1 MYGSIIMWNNIG
13 RIITMIAKDMGI
25 SDEQALS
32 MFYESRVNRLMRDPS
47 TMLYTYGDR
56 YLADEVIMEVQH

>member
-1 MYGSIIMWNNIG
+1 MYGPIIMWNKMG

-25 SDEQALS
+25 SDELALS

>member
-1 MYGSIIMWNNIG
+1 
-13 RIITMIAKDMGI
+13 MIAKDMGI

-56 YLADEVIMEVQH
+56 YLADEVIMETQH